1 MKLSRW
7 LWLTTLSLLAA
18 PAFAEDGCDA
28 WFPDFSAACE
38 RTGRFDGFEKPI
50 VAPYL
55 FEDPFITTNAVPY
68 FLWHDFPEQSV
79 FDGGALYAAAVQLRV
94 ALTDR
99 VALIATKDGFVWNRN
114 GNPLLE
120 DSQGFMNLAAGAKV
134 ALWQDR
140 EAGRIVSGVLRIE
153 VPTGSS
159 DQYQG
164 HGDGMAVPSLSGAL
178 RTGPV
183 RWIGDLGFQ
192 IPFDGGEQSSSL
204 FYHLYA
210 GLDVGTPLVQ
220 PFVQLS
226 GLRWLESGNGSLPIR
241 LKSGGTLDLDA
252 VQNALGTGAF
262 EGADVMNLGSPQ
274 VDNLDLI
281 TAALGFHVPLGEH
294 VTLSVAYERP
304 ITEPKGIFQQRIT
317 SALVLEF

>member
-1 MKLSRW
+1 MKIRPAL
-7 LWLTTLSLLAA
+7 LTLGLALLAL
-18 PAFAEDGCDA
+18 PAFAEAACDA
-28 WFPDFSAACE
+28 WFPDFNCE
-38 RTGRFDGFEKPI
+38 RSGRFEGFEMPI

-79 FDGGALYAAAVQLRV
+79 FDGGALYAAALQLRV

-99 VALIATKDGFVWNRN
+99 VAIIATKDGYVWNRN

-120 DSQGFMNLAAGAKV
+120 DSQGTMNLAAGLKV

-140 EAGRIVSGVLRIE
+140 DAGRIVSAILRVE
-153 VPTGSS
+153 APTGSS
-159 DQYQG
+159 DEYQG
-164 HGDGMAVPSLSGAL
+164 HKSGMAVPSLSGAF

-183 RWIGDLGFQ
+183 RWIGDLGAQ
-192 IPFDGGEQSSSL
+192 IPFDGRDLSSSI

-210 GLDVGTPLVQ
+210 GLDVTPVVQ
-220 PFVQLS
+220 PFVQIS
-226 GLRWLESGNGSLPIR
+226 GLRWIESGNGSLPIR
-241 LKSGGTLDLDA
+241 LKSGGTLDLDT
-252 VQNALGTGAF
+252 VQTALGTGRF
-262 EGADVMNLGSPQ
+262 EGADVVNLGSPQ
-274 VDNLDLI
+274 VDGLDLI
-281 TAALGFHVPLGEH
+281 TAAAGVHVPLGEY

-317 SALVLEF
+317 SALVIEF

>member
-1 MKLSRW
+1 
-7 LWLTTLSLLAA
+7 LLGL
-18 PAFAEDGCDA
+18 PASADEACDE
-28 WFPDFSAACE
+28 WFPDFRCE
-38 RTGRFDGFEKPI
+38 RSGRFEGFQKPI

-99 VALIATKDGFVWNRN
+99 ISIIATKDGFIWNRN
-114 GNPLLE
+114 DQAVLAE
-120 DSQGFMNLAAGAKV
+120 SQGFMNLAAGVKV

-140 EAGRIVSGVLRIE
+140 EAGRIVSGILRIE

-164 HGDGMAVPSLSGAL
+164 HGSGIALPSLAGAV

-183 RWIGDLGFQ
+183 RWIGDFGAQ
-192 IPFDGGEQSSSL
+192 IPFNTRTQSTSL

-210 GLDVGTPLVQ
+210 GLDLTPLVQ

-226 GLRWLESGNGSLPIR
+226 GISWIDSGDGSLPINTHGAG
-241 LKSGGTLDLDA
+241 LGTLDLDT
-252 VQNALGTGAF
+252 VQAALDTGRF
-262 EGADVMNLGSPQ
+262 EGADVANLGSRG
-274 VDNLDLI
+274 VDGMDLI
-281 TAALGFHVPLGEH
+281 TAAAGVHVPLGQY

-304 ITEPKGIFQQRIT
+304 ISHPKGIFQQRIT
-317 SALVLEF
+317 SALVIEF

>member
-1 MKLSRW
+1 MKIRPAL
-7 LWLTTLSLLAA
+7 LTLGLALLAL
-18 PAFAEDGCDA
+18 PAFAEAACDA
-28 WFPDFSAACE
+28 WFPDFNCE
-38 RTGRFDGFEKPI
+38 RSGRFEGFEMPI

-79 FDGGALYAAAVQLRV
+79 FDGGALYAAALQLRV

-99 VALIATKDGFVWNRN
+99 VAIIATKDGYVWNRN

-120 DSQGFMNLAAGAKV
+120 DSQGTMNIAAGLKV

-140 EAGRIVSGVLRIE
+140 DAGRIVSAILRVE
-153 VPTGSS
+153 APTGSS

-164 HGDGMAVPSLSGAL
+164 HKSGMAVPSLSGAF

-183 RWIGDLGFQ
+183 RWIGDLGAQ
-192 IPFDGGEQSSSL
+192 IPFDGRDLSSSI

-210 GLDVGTPLVQ
+210 GLDVTPVVQ
-220 PFVQLS
+220 PFVQIS
-226 GLRWLESGNGSLPIR
+226 GLRWIESGNGSLPIR
-241 LKSGGTLDLDA
+241 LKSGGTLDLDT
-252 VQNALGTGAF
+252 VQTALGTGRF
-262 EGADVMNLGSPQ
+262 EGADVVNLGSPQ
-274 VDNLDLI
+274 VDGLDLI
-281 TAALGFHVPLGEH
+281 TAAAGVHVPLGEY

-317 SALVLEF
+317 SALVIEF

>member
-1 MKLSRW
+1 MRLS
-7 LWLTTLSLLAA
+7 LTLLLPVLSLLAA
-18 PAFAEDGCDA
+18 PALAEEGCDA
-28 WFPDFSAACE
+28 WFPDFQCE
-38 RTGRFDGFEKPI
+38 RSGRFDGFEKPI

-68 FLWHDFPEQSV
+68 VLWHDFPEQSV

-99 VALIATKDGFVWNRN
+99 VALLATKDGYLWNRN

-120 DSQGFMNLAAGAKV
+120 DSQGFLNIAAGVKV
-134 ALWQDR
+134 RLWQDR
-140 EAGRIVSGVLRIE
+140 DAGRIVSGVLRVE
-153 VPTGSS
+153 APTGSS

-164 HGDGMAVPSLSGAL
+164 HGDGMAVPSLSGAM

-183 RWIGDLGFQ
+183 RWIGDLGAQ
-192 IPFDGGEQSSSL
+192 IPFDGRELSSSL
-204 FYHLYA
+204 FYHVYA
-210 GLDVGTPLVQ
+210 GLDVTPYAQ

-226 GLRWLESGNGSLPIR
+226 GLRWLESGDGSLPIR
-241 LKSGGTLDLDA
+241 LKHGGELDLDT
-252 VQNALGTGAF
+252 VQNVLATGAF

-274 VDNLDLI
+274 VDGLDLI
-281 TAALGFHVPLGEH
+281 TAAIGVHVPFGDH

-304 ITEPKGIFQQRIT
+304 ITEPKGIFQQRVT
-317 SALVLEF
+317 TALVLEF

>member
-1 MKLSRW
+1 MRLS
-7 LWLTTLSLLAA
+7 LSLPALALLAA
-18 PAFAEDGCDA
+18 PSFADDGCDA
-28 WFPDFSAACE
+28 WFPDFDPACE
-38 RTGRFDGFEKPI
+38 RSGRFDGFEKPI

-99 VALIATKDGFVWNRN
+99 LALIATKDGYVWNRN

-120 DSQGFMNLAAGAKV
+120 DSQGFMNIAAGMKV

-140 EAGRIVSGVLRIE
+140 DAGRIVSGVLRIE
-153 VPTGSS
+153 MPTGSS

-192 IPFDGGEQSSSL
+192 LPFDGGEQSSSL
-204 FYHLYA
+204 FYHVYA
-210 GLDVGTPLVQ
+210 GLDVGTPWLQ
-220 PFVQLS
+220 PFVQIS

-241 LKSGGTLDLDA
+241 LKSGGALDLDT
-252 VQNALGTGAF
+252 VQNVLGTGPF
-262 EGADVMNLGSPQ
+262 EGADVVNLGSAQ

-281 TAALGFHVPLGEH
+281 TAALGVHVPLGEH

-304 ITEPKGIFQQRIT
+304 ITEPKGIFQQRLT
-317 SALVLEF
+317 TALAFEF

>member
-1 MKLSRW
+1 MKIRLA
-7 LWLTTLSLLAA
+7 LLTLGLGLLAL
-18 PAFAEDGCDA
+18 PASAEEACDA
-28 WFPDFSAACE
+28 WFPDFNCE
-38 RTGRFDGFEKPI
+38 RSGRFEGFEMPI

-79 FDGGALYAAAVQLRV
+79 FDGGALYAAALQLRV

-99 VALIATKDGFVWNRN
+99 VAIIATKDGFVWNRN

-120 DSQGFMNLAAGAKV
+120 DSQGYMNIAAGVKV

-140 EAGRIVSGVLRIE
+140 EAGQIVSAILRVE
-153 VPTGSS
+153 APTGSS

-164 HGDGMAVPSLSGAL
+164 YKSGMAVPSLSGAF

-183 RWIGDLGFQ
+183 RWIGDLGAQ
-192 IPFDGGEQSSSL
+192 IPFDGRDLSSSI

-210 GLDVGTPLVQ
+210 GLDVTPVVQ
-220 PFVQLS
+220 PFVQIS

-241 LKSGGTLDLDA
+241 LKSGGTLDLDD
-252 VQNALGTGAF
+252 VQTALDTGRF
-262 EGADVMNLGSPQ
+262 EGADVVNLGSPQ
-274 VDNLDLI
+274 VDGLDLI
-281 TAALGFHVPLGEH
+281 TAAAGVHVPLGEY

-317 SALVLEF
+317 SALVIEF

>member
-1 MKLSRW
+1 MKIRLA
-7 LWLTTLSLLAA
+7 LLTLGLSLLSL
-18 PAFAEDGCDA
+18 PVGAEEGCDA
-28 WFPDFSAACE
+28 WFPDFNCE
-38 RTGRFDGFEKPI
+38 RSGRFEGFHKPI

-79 FDGGALYAAAVQLRV
+79 FDGGSLYAAAVQLRV

-99 VALIATKDGFVWNRN
+99 VAIIATKDGYVWNRN

-120 DSQGFMNLAAGAKV
+120 DSQGFMNLAAGLKV

-140 EAGRIVSGVLRIE
+140 DAGRIVSAILKVE
-153 VPTGSS
+153 APTGSS
-159 DQYQG
+159 DVYQG
-164 HGDGMAVPSLSGAL
+164 HKSGMAVPSLSAAL

-183 RWIGDLGFQ
+183 RWIGDLGAQ
-192 IPFDGGEQSSSL
+192 IPFDGRDLSSSI

-210 GLDVGTPLVQ
+210 GLDVTPVVQ
-220 PFVQLS
+220 PFVQIS

-241 LKSGGTLDLDA
+241 LKHGPTLDLDT
-252 VQNALGTGAF
+252 VQTVLDTGRF
-262 EGADVMNLGSPQ
+262 EGADVVNLGSPQ

-281 TAALGFHVPLGEH
+281 TAAAGVHVPLGDY
-294 VTLSVAYERP
+294 VTFSIAYERP

-317 SALVLEF
+317 SALSIEF

>member
-1 MKLSRW
+1 MRFLF
-7 LWLTTLSLLAA
+7 TCLSLLGLLLSA
-18 PAFAEDGCDA
+18 PPVRAQESCDA
-28 WFPDFSAACE
+28 WFPDFNCE
-38 RTGRFDGFEKPI
+38 RSGRFEGYEMPI

-55 FEDPFITTNAVPY
+55 FEDPFVTTNAVPY

-79 FDGGALYAAAVQLRV
+79 FDGGALYAAALQLRV

-120 DSQGFMNLAAGAKV
+120 DSQGYMNIAAGVKV
-134 ALWQDR
+134 ALWQNR
-140 EAGRIVSGVLRIE
+140 EAGQILSGILRVE

-164 HGDGMAVPSLSGAL
+164 HKSGMAVPSLSGAAS
-178 RTGPV
+178 TGPV
-183 RWIGDLGFQ
+183 RWIADLGAQ
-192 IPFDGGEQSSSL
+192 IPFDGRDLSSSI
-204 FYHLYA
+204 FYHVYA
-210 GLDVGTPLVQ
+210 GLDVTPYVQ
-220 PFVQLS
+220 PFVQIS
-226 GLRWLESGNGSLPIR
+226 GLRWIESGNGSLPIR
-241 LKSGGTLDLDA
+241 LKNGGTLDLDT
-252 VQNALGTGAF
+252 VQNVLGTGAF
-262 EGADVMNLGSPQ
+262 EGADVVNLGSQ
-274 VDNLDLI
+274 LVDNLDLI
-281 TAALGFHVPLGEH
+281 TAAAGVHLPLAEH